1 MAEIVITKD
10 KGNKALSNPLFSII
24 IVNTNEGKY
33 ILNCIQS
40 IQDKIDA
47 KRCPYEII
55 VSDNGS
61 VDGSVEAI
69 RERFPWVKVIE
80 NNTKYGFGK
89 ANNIGAKQAKG
100 EVLFFLNPD
109 TVIVDGIEEM
119 VEYILRNREVG
130 VINPLI
136 VDEHDEFGNIY
147 DNYKI
152 SSYLIVQFINLI
164 YPKPFYLRWNSEHRE
179 KVNKMDVFRIERF
192 YGCAFLIRRQLFKDI
207 GCFDDKIFIY
217 SEEDD
222 ITFRLKKIKYSCYCY
237 PKSKIIHFGLQKNAG
252 QNKYSFIVCN
262 KRMLVSK
269 RYLLKKYFPYT
280 WVLRYLLDIGIIIRA
295 LITSTIK
302 TIIMREHKDY
312 DIIRNNIEKL
322 KLAFLTLIDK

>member
-1 MAEIVITKD
+1 MAEIPKSE
-10 KGNKALSNPLFSII
+10 NKTPANPVLSII
-24 IVNTNEGKY
+24 IVNYNVKEY

-47 KRCPYEII
+47 NRCPYEII

-109 TVIVDGIEEM
+109 TLIIKGIEEM

-136 VDEHDEFGNIY
+136 VDEHDEFENSYIH
-147 DNYKI
+147 YKI
-152 SSYLIVQFINLI
+152 ASSLSFQLINLI
-164 YPKPFYLRWNSEHRE
+164 YPRPFYIRWNRKHINN
-179 KVNKMDVFRIERF
+179 VNEMNVFKIERF
-192 YGCAFLIRRQLFKDI
+192 YGCAFLIKRNLFEGI
-207 GCFDDKIFIY
+207 RYFDENIFIY
-217 SEEDD
+217 FEEED
-222 ITFRLKKIKYSCYCY
+222 IFLRLKK
-237 PKSKIIHFGLQKNAG
+237 
-252 QNKYSFIVCN
+252 
-262 KRMLVSK
+262 
-269 RYLLKKYFPYT
+269 
-280 WVLRYLLDIGIIIRA
+280 
-295 LITSTIK
+295 
-302 TIIMREHKDY
+302 E
-312 DIIRNNIEKL
+312 
-322 KLAFLTLIDK
+322 